1 MSMLC
6 TLIRGQMSNTFFSIR
21 GGQMSSPV
29 NHPGGRCPHIPF
41 FIGGQ
46 MSEGANVLHYSVVPV
61 PLPVTFAVKSPRS
74 PYLDNLKA
82 FILGP

>member
-6 TLIRGQMSNTFFSIR
+6 TLIRGQMYNTFFQLGGKCPPLSITR
-21 GGQMSSPV
+21 GADVLIYHFSY
-29 NHPGGRCPHIPF
+29 
-41 FIGGQ
+41 GGQ

-74 PYLDNLKA
+74 PYLDNQKA